1 MSYLMILML
10 ASLFPLPLLS
20 ALVLM
25 ERVTVRAK

>member
-10 ASLFPLPLLS
+10 ASLFPIPVLS

-25 ERVTVRAK
+25 ERVTMRVK